1 MADKSSTPKNA
12 GQHERSRSQ
21 SRKRQQSS
29 PSDEGMKP
37 PTRPRQDQSQ
47 SLIAKETVFKTQGQS
62 YNMDDL
68 IKSTLLKEPVLES
81 IVPNIYE
88 KVMTKAEVYLKNIIT
103 SAVAEAVTNA
113 VKPLMDMIHRQGE
126 TITCLQQDNTT
137 LRQDNANL
145 RRDVIHLSEQIE
157 ELEQYGRRTS
167 LRFHNVPMRDIDK
180 QRTDNIIVDI
190 VKSKMKMINFS
201 VNDINRSHI
210 IGNINQGKGQII
222 CRLRNWKIKNSI
234 YQLKTNLKSNADRI
248 FVTEDLTKHR
258 QSIVK
263 ELNIARKAKK
273 ISSFWTFD
281 GRIFAEVT
289 QESGKQL
296 IKNLDDV
303 RYLVR

>member
-1 MADKSSTPKNA
+1 MADKSSTPINA

-47 SLIAKETVFKTQGQS
+47 SLSEKETVFKTQGQS

-88 KVMTKAEVYLKNIIT
+88 KVMTKAEVHLKNIIT

-113 VKPLMDMIHRQGE
+113 VKPLIDMIHRQGE

-201 VNDINRSHI
+201 VDDINRSHI

-281 GRIFAEVT
+281 GRIFAKVT

-303 RYLVR
+303 RHLVR

>member
-47 SLIAKETVFKTQGQS
+47 SLIEKETVFKTQGQS
-62 YNMDDL
+62 YNMNDL
-68 IKSTLLKEPVLES
+68 TKSTLLKEPVLES

-88 KVMTKAEVYLKNIIT
+88 KVMTKAEAHLKNIIT

-113 VKPLMDMIHRQGE
+113 VKPLIDMIHRQGE

-281 GRIFAEVT
+281 GRIFAKVT

-303 RYLVR
+303 RHLVR

>member
-1 MADKSSTPKNA
+1 
-12 GQHERSRSQ
+12 
-21 SRKRQQSS
+21 
-29 PSDEGMKP
+29 MKP

-47 SLIAKETVFKTQGQS
+47 SLIEKETVFKTQGQS

-88 KVMTKAEVYLKNIIT
+88 KVMTKAEVHLKNIIT

-113 VKPLMDMIHRQGE
+113 VKPLIDMIHRQGE

-167 LRFHNVPMRDIDK
+167 LRFHNVPIRDIDK

-201 VNDINRSHI
+201 VDDINRSHI
-210 IGNINQGKGQII
+210 IGNINQGKEQII

-281 GRIFAEVT
+281 GRIFAKVT

-303 RYLVR
+303 RHLVR

>member
-1 MADKSSTPKNA
+1 
-12 GQHERSRSQ
+12 
-21 SRKRQQSS
+21 
-29 PSDEGMKP
+29 MKP

-47 SLIAKETVFKTQGQS
+47 SLIEKETVFKIQGQS

-113 VKPLMDMIHRQGE
+113 VKPLIDMIHRQGE

-167 LRFHNVPMRDIDK
+167 LRFHNVPMRDKDK

-201 VNDINRSHI
+201 VDDINRSHI

-281 GRIFAEVT
+281 GRIFAKVT

-303 RYLVR
+303 RHLVR

>member
-1 MADKSSTPKNA
+1 
-12 GQHERSRSQ
+12 
-21 SRKRQQSS
+21 
-29 PSDEGMKP
+29 
-37 PTRPRQDQSQ
+37 
-47 SLIAKETVFKTQGQS
+47 
-62 YNMDDL
+62 MDDL

-88 KVMTKAEVYLKNIIT
+88 KVMTNAEVHLTNIIT
-103 SAVAEAVTNA
+103 SAAAEAVTNA
-113 VKPLMDMIHRQGE
+113 VKPLIDMIHRQGE

-137 LRQDNANL
+137 LKQDNANL

-201 VNDINRSHI
+201 VDDINRSHI

-248 FVTEDLTKHR
+248 FVTEDLSKHR

-281 GRIFAEVT
+281 GRIFAKVT

-303 RYLVR
+303 RHLVR

>member
-1 MADKSSTPKNA
+1 MADKSSTLKHA

-47 SLIAKETVFKTQGQS
+47 SLIEKETVFKTQGQS

-88 KVMTKAEVYLKNIIT
+88 KVMTKAEVHLKNIIT

-113 VKPLMDMIHRQGE
+113 VKPLIDMIHRQGE

-201 VNDINRSHI
+201 VDDINRSHI

-281 GRIFAEVT
+281 GRIFAKVT

-303 RYLVR
+303 RHLVR

>member
-47 SLIAKETVFKTQGQS
+47 SLIEKETVFKTQGQS

-88 KVMTKAEVYLKNIIT
+88 KVMTKAEVHLKNIIT

-113 VKPLMDMIHRQGE
+113 VKPLIDMIHRQGE

-167 LRFHNVPMRDIDK
+167 LRFHNVPIRDIDK

-201 VNDINRSHI
+201 VDDINRSHI

-281 GRIFAEVT
+281 GRIFAKVT

-303 RYLVR
+303 RHLVR

>member
-1 MADKSSTPKNA
+1 
-12 GQHERSRSQ
+12 
-21 SRKRQQSS
+21 
-29 PSDEGMKP
+29 MKP

-47 SLIAKETVFKTQGQS
+47 SLIEKETVFKTQGQS

-68 IKSTLLKEPVLES
+68 IKSTFLKEPVLES

-88 KVMTKAEVYLKNIIT
+88 KVMTKAEVHLKNIIT

-113 VKPLMDMIHRQGE
+113 VKPLIDMIHRQGE
-126 TITCLQQDNTT
+126 TITCLQQDNTI

-167 LRFHNVPMRDIDK
+167 LRFHNVSIRDIDKQRTDNIIVDIDKQRTDNIIVDIDK

-201 VNDINRSHI
+201 VDDINRSHI

-281 GRIFAEVT
+281 GRIFAKVT

-303 RYLVR
+303 RHLVR

>member
-47 SLIAKETVFKTQGQS
+47 SLIEKETVFKTQGQS

-88 KVMTKAEVYLKNIIT
+88 KVMTKAEVHLKNIIT

-113 VKPLMDMIHRQGE
+113 VKPLIDMIHRQGE

-201 VNDINRSHI
+201 VDDINRSHI

-263 ELNIARKAKK
+263 ELNIARKTKK
-273 ISSFWTFD
+273 ISSF
-281 GRIFAEVT
+281 
-289 QESGKQL
+289 
-296 IKNLDDV
+296 
-303 RYLVR
+303 

>member
-1 MADKSSTPKNA
+1 MADKSSTPKHA

-47 SLIAKETVFKTQGQS
+47 SLIEKETVFKTQGQS

-88 KVMTKAEVYLKNIIT
+88 KVMTKTEVHLKNIIT

-113 VKPLMDMIHRQGE
+113 VKPLIDMIHRQGE

-167 LRFHNVPMRDIDK
+167 LRFHNLPIRDIDK

-201 VNDINRSHI
+201 VDDINRSHI

-281 GRIFAEVT
+281 GRIFAKVT

-303 RYLVR
+303 RHLVR

>member
-1 MADKSSTPKNA
+1 MADKSSTPKHA

-47 SLIAKETVFKTQGQS
+47 SLIEKETVFKTQGQS

-88 KVMTKAEVYLKNIIT
+88 KVMTKAEVHLKNIIT

-113 VKPLMDMIHRQGE
+113 VKPLIDMTHRQGE

-145 RRDVIHLSEQIE
+145 SRDVIHLSEQIE

-167 LRFHNVPMRDIDK
+167 LRFHNVPIRDIDK

-201 VNDINRSHI
+201 VDDINRSHI

-263 ELNIARKAKK
+263 ELNIARKTKK

-281 GRIFAEVT
+281 GRIFAKVT
-289 QESGKQL
+289 QESSKQL
-296 IKNLDDV
+296 IKNVDDV
-303 RYLVR
+303 RHLVR

>member
-47 SLIAKETVFKTQGQS
+47 SLIEKETVFKTQGQS

-88 KVMTKAEVYLKNIIT
+88 KVMTKAEVHLKNIIT

-113 VKPLMDMIHRQGE
+113 VKPLIDMIHRQGE

-201 VNDINRSHI
+201 VDDINRSHI

-281 GRIFAEVT
+281 GRIFAKVT

-303 RYLVR
+303 RHLVR

>member
-47 SLIAKETVFKTQGQS
+47 SLIEKETVFKTQGQS

-68 IKSTLLKEPVLES
+68 IKSTLLIEPVLES

-88 KVMTKAEVYLKNIIT
+88 KVMTKAEVHLKNIIT

-113 VKPLMDMIHRQGE
+113 VKPLIDMIHRQGE

-201 VNDINRSHI
+201 VDDINRSHI

-281 GRIFAEVT
+281 GRIFAKVT

-303 RYLVR
+303 RHLVR

>member
-1 MADKSSTPKNA
+1 MADKSSTPKHA

-47 SLIAKETVFKTQGQS
+47 SLIEKETVFKTQGQS

-88 KVMTKAEVYLKNIIT
+88 KVMTKAEVHLKNIIT

-113 VKPLMDMIHRQGE
+113 VKPLIDMIHRQGE

-201 VNDINRSHI
+201 VDDINRSHI

-273 ISSFWTFD
+273 ISSF
-281 GRIFAEVT
+281 
-289 QESGKQL
+289 
-296 IKNLDDV
+296 
-303 RYLVR
+303 

>member
-1 MADKSSTPKNA
+1 MTDKSSTPKNA

-47 SLIAKETVFKTQGQS
+47 SLIEKETVFKTQGQS
-62 YNMDDL
+62 YNMNDL
-68 IKSTLLKEPVLES
+68 TKSTLLKEPVLES

-88 KVMTKAEVYLKNIIT
+88 KVMTKAEAHLKNIIT

-113 VKPLMDMIHRQGE
+113 VKPLIDMIHRQGE

-281 GRIFAEVT
+281 GRIFAKVT

-303 RYLVR
+303 RHLVR

>member
-47 SLIAKETVFKTQGQS
+47 SLIEKETVFKTQGQS

-81 IVPNIYE
+81 IVPNIYG
-88 KVMTKAEVYLKNIIT
+88 KVMTKAEVHLKNIIT

-113 VKPLMDMIHRQGE
+113 VKPLIDMIHRQGE

-201 VNDINRSHI
+201 VDDINRSHI

-281 GRIFAEVT
+281 GRIFAKVT

-303 RYLVR
+303 RHLVR

>member
-1 MADKSSTPKNA
+1 
-12 GQHERSRSQ
+12 
-21 SRKRQQSS
+21 
-29 PSDEGMKP
+29 MKP

-47 SLIAKETVFKTQGQS
+47 SLIEKETVFKTQGQS

-88 KVMTKAEVYLKNIIT
+88 KVMTKAEVHLKNIIT

-113 VKPLMDMIHRQGE
+113 VKPLIDMIHRQGE
-126 TITCLQQDNTT
+126 MITCLQQDNTT

-167 LRFHNVPMRDIDK
+167 LRFHNVPIRDIDK

-201 VNDINRSHI
+201 VDDI
-210 IGNINQGKGQII
+210 
-222 CRLRNWKIKNSI
+222 
-234 YQLKTNLKSNADRI
+234 
-248 FVTEDLTKHR
+248 
-258 QSIVK
+258 
-263 ELNIARKAKK
+263 
-273 ISSFWTFD
+273 
-281 GRIFAEVT
+281 
-289 QESGKQL
+289 
-296 IKNLDDV
+296 
-303 RYLVR
+303 

>member
-47 SLIAKETVFKTQGQS
+47 SLIEKETVFKTQGQS

-88 KVMTKAEVYLKNIIT
+88 KVMTKAEVHLKNIIT

-113 VKPLMDMIHRQGE
+113 VKPLIDMIHRQGE

-201 VNDINRSHI
+201 VDDINRSHI

-281 GRIFAEVT
+281 GRIFA
-289 QESGKQL
+289 
-296 IKNLDDV
+296 
-303 RYLVR
+303 

>member
-1 MADKSSTPKNA
+1 
-12 GQHERSRSQ
+12 
-21 SRKRQQSS
+21 
-29 PSDEGMKP
+29 MKP

-47 SLIAKETVFKTQGQS
+47 SLIEKETVFKTQGQS

-88 KVMTKAEVYLKNIIT
+88 KVMTKAEVHLKNIIT

-113 VKPLMDMIHRQGE
+113 VKPLIDMIHRQGE

-137 LRQDNANL
+137 LRQDNVNL

-180 QRTDNIIVDI
+180 QRTDKIIVDI

-201 VNDINRSHI
+201 VDDINRSHI

-234 YQLKTNLKSNADRI
+234 YQLKTNLKFNADRI

-281 GRIFAEVT
+281 GRIFAKVT

-303 RYLVR
+303 RHLVR